1 MPAEK
6 ELQKLGASGSAS
18 GFSLLFQIWKRWYCL
33 RIYKLDQYDLRKETL
48 KLNGKELV
56 RFDYF
61 NQSET
66 ERFVDSTLKGSLNID
81 LPDNKLSVLKYI
93 YRNTPTNSSSPER
106 NWSIFVKTC
115 CGIAVCP
122 KEILTWALQQE
133 ILNWQ
138 KWFVEIISWRS
149 FNTS

>member
-18 GFSLLFQIWKRWYCL
+18 GFSLLFKFGNDDIVYEY
-33 RIYKLDQYDLRKETL
+33 IKLDQYDLRKETL

-93 YRNTPTNSSSPER
+93 YRNTPTNLLP
-106 NWSIFVKTC
+106 
-115 CGIAVCP
+115 
-122 KEILTWALQQE
+122 Q
-133 ILNWQ
+133 
-138 KWFVEIISWRS
+138 
-149 FNTS
+149 